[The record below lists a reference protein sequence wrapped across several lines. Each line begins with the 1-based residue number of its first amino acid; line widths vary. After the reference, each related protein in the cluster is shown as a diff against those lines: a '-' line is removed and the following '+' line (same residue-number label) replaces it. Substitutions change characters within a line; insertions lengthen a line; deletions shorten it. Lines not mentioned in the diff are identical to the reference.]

1 MRKYPTI
8 RDIMFRGINAINID
22 GKGRLAVPTRYR
34 EALSSSLV
42 VTIDTEETCLLL
54 YPAMHWQVIED
65 NLQRLPSF
73 NAAARRIQ
81 RLLIG
86 HATDVELDSN
96 GRVLLPPLLRDYAHL
111 DKRVVMIGQGN
122 KFEVWDD
129 SLWQSHRAKWLA
141 DEASKTDGL
150 PDEMKTFSL

>member
-1 MRKYPTI
+1 
-8 RDIMFRGINAINID
+8 MFRGINAINID

-34 EALSSSLV
+34 EALGGPQRTSLV

-54 YPAMHWQVIED
+54 YPTKAWQVIED

-86 HATDVELDSN
+86 HATDVELDSH
-96 GRVLLPPLLRDYAHL
+96 GRLLLPAVLRDYAQL

-129 SLWQSHRAKWLA
+129 ALWQSRREQWLA
-141 DEASKTDGL
+141 DEASKADAL

>member
-1 MRKYPTI
+1 
-8 RDIMFRGINAINID
+8 MFRGINAINID

-34 EALSSSLV
+34 DALGGPQRTSLV

-54 YPAMHWQVIED
+54 YPTPAWQVIED

-86 HATDVELDSN
+86 HATDVELDSH
-96 GRVLLPPLLRDYAHL
+96 GRLLLPAVLRDYAQL

-129 SLWQSHRAKWLA
+129 ALWQSRRDQWLA
-141 DEASKTDGL
+141 DEASKADAL